1 MSLVT
6 LSILSLLTMS
16 SAINNAPLPTVHYTV
31 PTSKMELALTFDDG
45 PLAKNTPQV
54 LSILKKNNI
63 KATFFLLGE
72 NMYGNEKIIKQMIAD
87 GHEIGLH
94 TYSHPN
100 FYKCSEEEIRKEID
114 MNLDLLQKIA
124 NYKPKIIR
132 PPYGIVTKSFLKIAQ
147 QKKLTIISWS
157 NDSLD
162 WKKGHNANQIYEDA
176 LTKIH
181 PGAIILMHDKS
192 SNYQESIKA
201 LPKIIKTLKED
212 GYSFKRISDFN
223 L

>member
-16 SAINNAPLPTVHYTV
+16 SAINNVPLPTVHYTV

-72 NMYGNEKIIKQMIAD
+72 NMYGNEKIIKQIIAD

-162 WKKGHNANQIYEDA
+162 WKKGTMQIKYM
-176 LTKIH
+176 KM
-181 PGAIILMHDKS
+181 P
-192 SNYQESIKA
+192 
-201 LPKIIKTLKED
+201 
-212 GYSFKRISDFN
+212 
-223 L
+223 

>member
-72 NMYGNEKIIKQMIAD
+72 NMYGNEKIIKQIIAD
-87 GHEIGLH
+87 GHEIVLH

-162 WKKGHNANQIYEDA
+162 WKKGHMQIKYM
-176 LTKIH
+176 KM
-181 PGAIILMHDKS
+181 P
-192 SNYQESIKA
+192 
-201 LPKIIKTLKED
+201 
-212 GYSFKRISDFN
+212 
-223 L
+223 

>member
-54 LSILKKNNI
+54 LSILKENNI

-72 NMYGNEKIIKQMIAD
+72 NMYGNEKIIKQIIAD

-162 WKKGHNANQIYEDA
+162 WKKGTMQIKYM
-176 LTKIH
+176 KM
-181 PGAIILMHDKS
+181 P
-192 SNYQESIKA
+192 
-201 LPKIIKTLKED
+201 
-212 GYSFKRISDFN
+212 
-223 L
+223 

>member
-72 NMYGNEKIIKQMIAD
+72 NMYGNEKIIKQIIAD

-94 TYSHPN
+94 TYSPLISIN
-100 FYKCSEEEIRKEID
+100 
-114 MNLDLLQKIA
+114 
-124 NYKPKIIR
+124 
-132 PPYGIVTKSFLKIAQ
+132 VLK
-147 QKKLTIISWS
+147 KK
-157 NDSLD
+157 
-162 WKKGHNANQIYEDA
+162 
-176 LTKIH
+176 
-181 PGAIILMHDKS
+181 
-192 SNYQESIKA
+192 
-201 LPKIIKTLKED
+201 
-212 GYSFKRISDFN
+212 
-223 L
+223 

>member
-72 NMYGNEKIIKQMIAD
+72 NMYGNEKIIKQIIAD

-100 FYKCSEEEIRKEID
+100 FYKCSEEEIRKAEELE
-114 MNLDLLQKIA
+114 NDLLCW
-124 NYKPKIIR
+124 Y
-132 PPYGIVTKSFLKIAQ
+132 
-147 QKKLTIISWS
+147 
-157 NDSLD
+157 
-162 WKKGHNANQIYEDA
+162 
-176 LTKIH
+176 
-181 PGAIILMHDKS
+181 
-192 SNYQESIKA
+192 
-201 LPKIIKTLKED
+201 
-212 GYSFKRISDFN
+212 
-223 L
+223 

>member
-16 SAINNAPLPTVHYTV
+16 SAINNVPLPTVHYTV

-72 NMYGNEKIIKQMIAD
+72 NMYGNEKIIKQIIAD

-162 WKKGHNANQIYEDA
+162 WKKGHNANQIC
-176 LTKIH
+176 
-181 PGAIILMHDKS
+181 
-192 SNYQESIKA
+192 
-201 LPKIIKTLKED
+201 
-212 GYSFKRISDFN
+212 
-223 L
+223 

>member
-54 LSILKKNNI
+54 LSILKENNI

-72 NMYGNEKIIKQMIAD
+72 NMYGNEKIIKQIIAD

-162 WKKGHNANQIYEDA
+162 WKEDA

-201 LPKIIKTLKED
+201 LPKIIKTLKEE

>member
-72 NMYGNEKIIKQMIAD
+72 NMYGNEKSWWSWD
-87 GHEIGLH
+87 WP
-94 TYSHPN
+94 TYI
-100 FYKCSEEEIRKEID
+100 F
-114 MNLDLLQKIA
+114 
-124 NYKPKIIR
+124 
-132 PPYGIVTKSFLKIAQ
+132 PP
-147 QKKLTIISWS
+147 
-157 NDSLD
+157 
-162 WKKGHNANQIYEDA
+162 
-176 LTKIH
+176 
-181 PGAIILMHDKS
+181 
-192 SNYQESIKA
+192 
-201 LPKIIKTLKED
+201 
-212 GYSFKRISDFN
+212 
-223 L
+223 

>member
-1 MSLVT
+1 
-6 LSILSLLTMS
+6 
-16 SAINNAPLPTVHYTV
+16 
-31 PTSKMELALTFDDG
+31 
-45 PLAKNTPQV
+45 
-54 LSILKKNNI
+54 
-63 KATFFLLGE
+63 
-72 NMYGNEKIIKQMIAD
+72 
-87 GHEIGLH
+87 
-94 TYSHPN
+94 
-100 FYKCSEEEIRKEID
+100 

>member
-45 PLAKNTPQV
+45 PLAKNTSQV

-72 NMYGNEKIIKQMIAD
+72 NMYGNEKIIKQIIAD

-162 WKKGHNANQIYEDA
+162 WKKGTMQIKYM
-176 LTKIH
+176 KM
-181 PGAIILMHDKS
+181 P
-192 SNYQESIKA
+192 
-201 LPKIIKTLKED
+201 
-212 GYSFKRISDFN
+212 
-223 L
+223 